1 MLAIPDVSAAR
12 AAAARQFQCPKS
24 GQFWSPML
32 QSGAMTRWYFG
43 FFFHFPRPLAEEN
56 G

>member
-1 MLAIPDVSAAR
+1 
-12 AAAARQFQCPKS
+12 
-24 GQFWSPML
+24 ML
-32 QSGAMTRWYFG
+32 QSGAMNRWYFG